1 MGFFLARVYEKLVTG
16 LRSYASLRLVTQIL
30 SWVGTVYVV
39 RRLGSHAV
47 GEYAVALVVFN
58 YLAVTF
64 DGTLLETLVQRPPTP
79 EAQRA
84 VFSVISAIGALLAAI
99 TAAAAGI
106 VGHWVNDPSVSP
118 LLLGVAAAFF
128 LLSFGVIPQ
137 ATLARSMAFP
147 RLAGIAAVQSI
158 CVTGTTVVLAAHGE
172 GAVSLVWGLL
182 VGALVRVILMN
193 VSSWGVM
200 WPTLRV
206 RPALGYL
213 GFGSVLFADNLL
225 WRWYTSIDTFLLSRW
240 AGTTSLGYY
249 NLAQQV
255 AELPLEKITTVVND
269 ISLPAYA
276 ELQHQEGA
284 VPQLLL
290 ETIRSHGLVGF
301 ALFWGLA
308 AVSAYAVPVL
318 FGPQW
323 HWAVFPLIA
332 LAAVAPL
339 RLIGSIETPAMTG
352 IGRPGVL
359 LRTKVIIA
367 PCMTVAM
374 LVGCRW
380 GGIQGAALA
389 WLIVFPLCYGFA
401 FRNVLEAA
409 GIAYRRVFEVLR
421 GPAMAAAL
429 MVVTVLLVEYG
440 AARITASSLAV
451 LIVGVVAGTGAYV
464 AFLRRLD
471 PESFR
476 LAQDRFGRFIGMRK
490 AP

>member
-1 MGFFLARVYEKLVTG
+1 MRVYDKLVSG
-16 LRSYASLRLVTQIL
+16 LRSYASLRLLTQIL

-47 GEYAVALVVFN
+47 GEYAVALVIFN
-58 YLAVTF
+58 YLAMTF
-64 DGTLLETLVQRPPTP
+64 DGTLLETLVQRPPTRQ
-79 EAQRA
+79 AQRA
-84 VFSVISAIGALLAAI
+84 VFSMVAGIGAILAAA
-99 TAAAAGI
+99 TVVMSGI
-106 VGHWVNDPSVSP
+106 VGQWVKDPAVPP
-118 LLLGVAAAFF
+118 LLIGVAGAFF
-128 LLSFGVIPQ
+128 LMSFGVIPQ
-137 ATLARSMAFP
+137 AAMARRMEFP
-147 RLAGIAAVQSI
+147 RLAGIAAIQSI
-158 CVTGTTVVLAAHGE
+158 CVTGTTVILAAWGE
-172 GAVSLVWGLL
+172 GAMSLVWGLL
-182 VGALVRVILMN
+182 VGAFVRVTLMN
-193 VSSWGVM
+193 IWNRGLL

-206 RPALGYL
+206 GPALGYL

-225 WRWYTSIDTFLLSRW
+225 WRWYTSIDTFLLGRW

-276 ELQHQEGA
+276 ELRHQEGA

-290 ETIRSHGLVGF
+290 ETIRTHAVVGF

-308 AVSAYAVPVL
+308 AVAPYAVPVL
-318 FGPQW
+318 FGAQW

-332 LAAVAPL
+332 LAAVAPI

-359 LRTKVIIA
+359 LRTKLIIA
-367 PCMTVAM
+367 PCMTIAM

-380 GGIQGAALA
+380 WGIRGAALA
-389 WLIVFPLCYGFA
+389 WLIVFPLCYGYA
-401 FRNVLEAA
+401 FRNVLDAA
-409 GIAYRRVFEVLR
+409 GIAYRRVLVVLQ
-421 GPAMAAAL
+421 GPATAAAL
-429 MVVTVLLVEYG
+429 MVIVVVLAEYG
-440 AARITASSLAV
+440 LARIATA
-451 LIVGVVAGTGAYV
+451 LIVLVTGIVVGAVAYV
-464 AFLRRLD
+464 GILRCLD

-476 LAQDRFGRFIGMRK
+476 LACGRLGRFLGLRQ

>member
-1 MGFFLARVYEKLVTG
+1 MRVYEKLVTG
-16 LRSYASLRLVTQIL
+16 LRSYASLRLLTQIL
-30 SWVGTVYVV
+30 SWIGTVYVV

-58 YLAVTF
+58 YLAMTF

-79 EAQRA
+79 ETQRA
-84 VFSVISAIGALLAAI
+84 VFSLVAGIGTVLAAL
-99 TAAAAGI
+99 TVVLSSL
-106 VGHWVNDPSVSP
+106 VGQWVKDPAVAP
-118 LLLGVAAAFF
+118 LLIGVAGAFF
-128 LLSFGVIPQ
+128 LMSFGVIPQ
-137 ATLARSMAFP
+137 AAMARRMEFP
-147 RLAGIAAVQSI
+147 RLAGIAAIQSI
-158 CVTGTTVVLAAHGE
+158 CVTATTVVLAARGG
-172 GAVSLVWGLL
+172 GAASLVWGLL
-182 VGALVRVILMN
+182 VGALVRVTLMN
-193 VSSWGVM
+193 LSSWGVV

-206 RPALGYL
+206 RAALGYL
-213 GFGSVLFADNLL
+213 RFGGILFADNLL
-225 WRWYTSIDTFLLSRW
+225 WRWYTSIDTFLLGRW

-290 ETIRSHGLVGF
+290 ETIRSHAIVGF

-308 AVSAYAVPVL
+308 AVAAYAVPVL
-318 FGPQW
+318 FGAQW
-323 HWAVFPLIA
+323 HWAVFPLVA
-332 LAAVAPL
+332 LAVVAPI

-359 LRTKVIIA
+359 LRTKLIIA

-389 WLIVFPLCYGFA
+389 WLVVFPLCYGYA

-409 GIAYRRVFEVLR
+409 GIAYGRVLGVLR
-421 GPAMAAAL
+421 GPASAAAL
-429 MVVTVLLVEYG
+429 MVLAVLLTELG
-440 AARITASSLAV
+440 LAWMTKSSLAV
-451 LIVGVVAGTGAYV
+451 LIAAIVIGGCGYIG
-464 AFLRRLD
+464 FLRWLD
-471 PESFR
+471 PQSFR
-476 LAQDRFGRFIGMRK
+476 LAQGRFGRFIGLRQ
-490 AP
+490 AA